1 MGAVTATTAHLE
13 RRPGALRVVR
23 GIVLRPLTVAVWRET
38 AYLLLG
44 AVTAAAAFAVILSGT
59 IVGGLLAITVLG
71 LPILLLVVFVMR
83 VLARLDRRRAALVL
97 DGRIEAR
104 YRSRGAEGLYRNALL
119 VLKDPATWKDF
130 LWLVLLTPLGFA
142 FGVAAASLWA
152 VVGYALTMPTYW
164 WALPA
169 SAYPDF
175 GPDWTVD
182 SWARVA
188 LVAAG
193 SIPLAVAVAWVV
205 RALALAEALLARLLL
220 SPGRSVELEER
231 VEELTETRSA
241 AVDAQ
246 DAELR
251 RIERDLHDGA
261 QARLVALAMDLGLA
275 QEKLETDPAGAEK
288 LVASA
293 HDEAKTA
300 LRELRDLVRGI
311 HPAVLADRGLD
322 AALSALAARS
332 PVPVMLEIGP
342 VGRLPATLEAAAYFF
357 VSEGLANVARHSDA
371 TRSTVRVARR
381 DDLLVVEIEDDGVG
395 GADPGRGSGIAGL
408 EGRVRALDG
417 MVAVASPAGGGTI
430 LHAEIPCAS

>member
-1 MGAVTATTAHLE
+1 
-13 RRPGALRVVR
+13 
-23 GIVLRPLTVAVWRET
+23 
-38 AYLLLG
+38 
-44 AVTAAAAFAVILSGT
+44 
-59 IVGGLLAITVLG
+59 VLG
-71 LPILLLVVFVMR
+71 LPVILLVVLVMR

-97 DGRIEAR
+97 GRRIEAR
-104 YRSRGAEGLYRNALL
+104 YRSRDAEGLYRKALL

-142 FGVAAASLWA
+142 FGVAAASFWA
-152 VVGYALTMPTYW
+152 VVGYALTLPIYW

-169 SAYPDF
+169 SAYPDV
-175 GPDWTVD
+175 GADWTVD
-182 SWARVA
+182 SWGRVA

-193 SIPLAVAVAWVV
+193 SIPLAVAVAWIV

-246 DAELR
+246 DVELR

-275 QEKLETDPAGAEK
+275 QEKLERDPAGAER

-332 PVPVMLEIGP
+332 PVPVALEVEP
-342 VGRLPATLEAAAYFF
+342 VGRLAATVEAAAYFF
-357 VSEGLANVARHSDA
+357 VSEGLANVARHSGA

-381 DDLLVVEIEDDGVG
+381 DDLLVLEIEDDGVG
-395 GADPGRGSGIAGL
+395 GADPRRGSGIAGL

-417 MVAVASPAGGGTI
+417 TVTVASPRGGGTI
-430 LHAEIPCAS
+430 LRAEIPCAS

>member
-1 MGAVTATTAHLE
+1 MGPVTATTADLS
-13 RRPGALRVVR
+13 RRPGVAGVLRT
-23 GIVLRPLTVAVWRET
+23 IVLRPVTAAAWRET

-44 AVTAAAAFAVILSGT
+44 ALMSAAAFAVILFGT
-59 IVGGLLAITVLG
+59 IVGGLAITVLG
-71 LPILLLVVFVMR
+71 LPVLLLVVLVMR
-83 VLARLDRRRAALVL
+83 GLAQLDRRRAALVL
-97 DGRIEAR
+97 GAPIPAG
-104 YRSRGAEGLYRNALL
+104 YRSRVADRLYRRAWL
-119 VLKDPATWKDF
+119 VLKDAATWKDF
-130 LWLVLLTPLGFA
+130 LWLVVLTPLGFG

-152 VVGYALTMPTYW
+152 VVGYGLSLPAYW

-169 SAYPDF
+169 SAYPEPAP
-175 GPDWTVD
+175 GWTVD

-188 LVAAG
+188 LLAG
-193 SIPLAVAVAWVV
+193 CSIPLAVVVAWLV
-205 RALALAEALLARLLL
+205 RGLALTEVLLARLLL

-231 VEELTETRSA
+231 VEELTETRAA

-275 QEKLETDPAGAEK
+275 QEKLGTDPAGAEK
-288 LVASA
+288 LLASA

-332 PVPVMLEIGP
+332 PVPVALEVEP
-342 VGRLPATLEAAAYFF
+342 VGRLSATVEAAAYFL
-357 VSEGLANVARHSDA
+357 VSEALANIARHSGA
-371 TRSTVRVARR
+371 ARATVRVARR
-381 DDLLVVEIEDDGVG
+381 DGLVVLEVEDDGVG
-395 GADPGRGSGIAGL
+395 GADPARGSGLTGL

-417 MVAVASPAGGGTI
+417 SLSVASPPGGGTI
-430 LHAEIPCAS
+430 LHAELPCAS